1 MNWLSQI
8 PILLTFDC
16 TCVPKTPITRTL
28 VQFWKTFSDRFSFG
42 LPCSID
48 SIHSLLQKTDEISG
62 YLRIVTPTQSMERS
76 DMDFTNFAWV
86 FTWYYIGKQFI
97 HLNSKQAMICT
108 DKTRSVAWAP
118 NQYCPILTEF
128 WQDFT
133 NVHLVNPEEASTC
146 IL

>member
-16 TCVPKTPITRTL
+16 TCVPKTPITRSYDFGRLSQTDFRLAYL
-28 VQFWKTFSDRFSFG
+28 VQSVQFIACCKNWWN
-42 LPCSID
+42 I
-48 SIHSLLQKTDEISG
+48 EG
-62 YLRIVTPTQSMERS
+62 YLRIVTPTQSMERL